1 MKKHGMDVM
10 SLEEFEPNKEFVGR
24 YSPYFLSFKGNETEI
39 GMQAKM

>member
-24 YSPYFLSFKGNETEI
+24 YSPFYPLF
-39 GMQAKM
+39 QR